1 MQTADHN
8 FYTTTHVHSTD
19 TKRDSSQRTASDGN
33 KYPSGAGQQ
42 HNGVAGRMMNVIA
55 VAIDATLG
63 RYDR

>member
-8 FYTTTHVHSTD
+8 FYTTTRVHSAD
-19 TKRDSSQRTASDGN
+19 AKRESSQRTAMS
-33 KYPSGAGQQ
+33 PSNSAQHAGQQ
-42 HNGVAGRMMNVIA
+42 HNGVAGRLMNVIA